1 MSKTATPSTAQ
12 VANLRALA
20 DLLDSVDLPHLPYIT
35 SSVDGTI
42 SADWFLMH
50 KEETHEGQKAAA
62 VEIVRTIGGHWDKI
76 DTYSDFVYR
85 QKRDGVTLDVQV
97 TREAVCERIVTGTRQ
112 VTVPAV
118 EATPERVQTVED
130 VEWRCLPLL
139 AEVES

>member
-50 KEETHEGQKAAA
+50 KEETHDGQKAAA
-62 VEIVRTIGGHWDKI
+62 AEILSVRPG
-76 DTYSDFVYR
+76 R
-85 QKRDGVTLDVQV
+85 
-97 TREAVCERIVTGTRQ
+97 A
-112 VTVPAV
+112 
-118 EATPERVQTVED
+118 
-130 VEWRCLPLL
+130 WRNSNP
-139 AEVES
+139 SPPIRS